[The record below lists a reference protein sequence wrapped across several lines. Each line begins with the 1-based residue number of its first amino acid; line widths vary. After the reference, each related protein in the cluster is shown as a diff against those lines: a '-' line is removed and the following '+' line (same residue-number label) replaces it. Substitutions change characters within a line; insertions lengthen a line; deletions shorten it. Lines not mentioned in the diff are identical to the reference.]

1 MRLAGQVALVS
12 GASRGIGRA
21 VALAFAREG
30 ARVVLVARGR
40 DGLAQV
46 ATAIEEAGGAALVVP
61 GDAAEADTGRHAVEA
76 AVAGFGRLDCLVT
89 AQGVGSF
96 GPLEASRIEDW
107 DAMLRANLTATYL
120 LCRAALPTML
130 GAGRGTIVAVG
141 SLAAVRAIPGC
152 AAYTASKAGVL
163 GLVRALAAEVRGRG
177 VRVAALSPGAVDT
190 PFWDAIPS
198 PPDRHRMLRPEAV
211 AEAALLVAA
220 QPPGAFVEEIV
231 LAPTP
236 GVL

>member
-30 ARVVLVARGR
+30 AGVVLVARGR
-40 DGLAQV
+40 DGLDQV
-46 ATAIEEAGGAALVVP
+46 ARVVEGSGGSALVVP
-61 GDAAEADTGRHAVEA
+61 GDAAEPETGRRAVDA
-76 AVAGFGRLDCLVT
+76 ALGRFGRLDCVVT
-89 AQGVGSF
+89 AQGTGAF
-96 GPLEASRIEDW
+96 GPLEASRTEDW

-130 GAGRGTIVAVG
+130 AAGRGTIVAVV
-141 SLAAVRAIPGC
+141 SLAAVRPIPGC

-163 GLVRALAAEVRGRG
+163 GFVRALAAEVRGRG
-177 VRVAALSPGAVDT
+177 VRVSALSPGAVDT
-190 PFWDAIPS
+190 PFWDTIPS
-198 PPDRHRMLRPEAV
+198 PPDRRRMLRPEAV

-220 QPPGAFVEEIV
+220 QPPEAFVEEIV